1 MAVSDVVAKEYYDF
15 YRPGKLADFD
25 LILACGDLKRRYLE
39 FLVTMARC
47 PLLYVRGNH
56 DDGLREEPPEGCV
69 CIEDRIYNHEGI
81 RILGLGGSYQ
91 YRLGDNM
98 YTEGQMERRILRQ
111 KFRLWRGGGLD
122 ILLTH
127 APARHLN
134 DMDDLAHRGFE
145 CFTKVMDQYRPKY
158 FIHGHIHHS
167 YSFRIPRRCTYG
179 ATTVINA
186 CGSYVFEY

>member
-56 DDGLREEPPEGCV
+56 DDGLKEEPPEGCV
-69 CIEDRIYNHEGI
+69 CIEDRIYNYEGI

-111 KFRLWRGGGLD
+111 KFRLWSDENALSCFQ
-122 ILLTH
+122 
-127 APARHLN
+127 A
-134 DMDDLAHRGFE
+134 FE
-145 CFTKVMDQYRPKY
+145 WQ
-158 FIHGHIHHS
+158 
-167 YSFRIPRRCTYG
+167 
-179 ATTVINA
+179 
-186 CGSYVFEY
+186 